1 MRGQLPYGRGQAGD
15 NGMVASY
22 AEVELSDGIAVR
34 FEVSPGGGE
43 HAAAGTA
50 EAAPPPA
57 T

>member
-1 MRGQLPYGRGQAGD
+1 M
-15 NGMVASY
+15 ASY